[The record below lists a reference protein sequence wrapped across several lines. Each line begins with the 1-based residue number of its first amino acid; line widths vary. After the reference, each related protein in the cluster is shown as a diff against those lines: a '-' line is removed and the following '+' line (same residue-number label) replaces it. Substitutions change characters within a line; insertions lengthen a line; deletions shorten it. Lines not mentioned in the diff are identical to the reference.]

1 MTKDEKARMSQ
12 AYELLKGI
20 LAEKAGT
27 KRVGSQKKVV
37 TVEEA
42 LLAVLRKKV
51 AGTGNHL
58 AFQTLNRYESFR
70 PPPVKQ
76 RVIFRF
82 DVVDHYATLGTLRLP
97 VEWTTPAMTQEV
109 WDAHVRRLL
118 AEYFK
123 RTGGK
128 SLPQLADP
136 RETFQKWLA
145 IGPKKLPMIPAS
157 LNNEPWRA
165 KLGPTPW
172 L

>member
-20 LAEKAGT
+20 LGEKAGT
-27 KRVGSQKKVV
+27 KRVGSQKKAL

-51 AGTGNHL
+51 AGSGSHL
-58 AFQTLNRYESFR
+58 AFQTLTRYESFR

-76 RVIFRF
+76 KAIFRF
-82 DVVDHYATLGTLRLP
+82 DVVDYYAVQGTLRLP
-97 VEWTTPAMTQEV
+97 VEWGTPAMTQEV
-109 WDAHVRRLL
+109 WAAHVRRLL

-123 RTGGK
+123 GRDHK
-128 SLPQLADP
+128 ALPRLADP
-136 RETFQKWLA
+136 RETFQKWRA

-157 LNNEPWRA
+157 LNAEPWRA